1 MNIALIGYGKMGKAI
16 EEIAIAR
23 GHNITL
29 RISTAN
35 RHEMTPDNL
44 RMADVAIEFT
54 NPEAAKDN
62 VIACLDAGVSVICGS
77 TGWNDGLSHA
87 KMKAAEMGKAFL
99 QASNFSIGVNI
110 FFEINKMLAS
120 LMDEQPYYN
129 ITVEETHHTQKKD
142 APSGTAITI
151 AEQILENMKRKK
163 HWAKE
168 STDNPDA
175 FPIIAHRIENVP
187 GTHNVKYSSEI
198 DDIEIIHTAHNRKG
212 FALGAVLAAEYIN
225 GKEGI
230 FEMRDV
236 LGIKKVE
243 L

>member
-16 EEIAIAR
+16 EEIAIER

-29 RISTAN
+29 RITSAN
-35 RHEMTPDNL
+35 KHEMTKENF
-44 RMADVAIEFT
+44 ATTDVAIEFT
-54 NPEAAKDN
+54 NPEVAKDN
-62 VIACLDAGVSVICGS
+62 VMKCLNAGVSVVCGS
-77 TGWNDGLSHA
+77 TGWNEEVHLA
-87 KMKAAEMGKAFL
+87 KMKAVDMNKAFL
-99 QASNFSIGVNI
+99 IASNFSVGVNI
-110 FFEINKMLAS
+110 FFEVNKLLAK
-120 LMDEQPYYN
+120 LMGDQPDYN

-151 AEQILENMKRKK
+151 AEQILENMERKK

-168 STDNPDA
+168 STDNPEA

-187 GTHNVKYSSEI
+187 GTHNVKYSSAI

-225 GKEGI
+225 SKTGVFTMK
-230 FEMRDV
+230 DV
-236 LGIKKVE
+236 LGIRKAE